1 MMMRRRPRSASASAN
16 LDSPTPNPR
25 PDRATLRRLFGLARP
40 YRGRLLLA
48 GVCLL
53 VSSLLSLALPWMIQR
68 LIDSVLVNHNPV
80 LLGQSVLALLAIFI
94 VQAGFNFGYTYQ
106 LAFTGERLVADL
118 RRRVFA
124 HLQTLSLAFYDNQRV
139 GELTSR
145 LSNDVT
151 VVQGGLTGNLLGM
164 VQQIVTLIGGL
175 LIIVVTDWRL
185 LVVALLI
192 MPPLMFVGTWFGRR
206 LERTSTLAQAA
217 LGTATT
223 VLEETLSAPRV
234 VKAFGREDYEVDRY
248 GAAVEDSFRLAM
260 RRARLRAVFVPLITL
275 LSFGALA
282 AVLWFGGQEVLAG
295 RITPGQLISLML
307 YMMMVAGPLGGLAGV
322 YAQFQEASG
331 AARRLFELLDTLP
344 TVAEAPGAVAL
355 PKPVQGAVTL
365 AGVDFAYGS
374 GPPVL
379 SGIDLAIAPGE
390 VVALVGPSGAG
401 KTTLASLIPRFYDP
415 VAGQVTLDGHDLRR
429 ITLKSLR
436 GAIAVVPQDPLLFG
450 GSVRENIA
458 YGRLDATDAEITAAA
473 RAANAAN
480 FISDLPDGYATI
492 IGERGVKLSGGQ
504 RQRIAIARALLRNP
518 AVLILDEATS
528 SLDTESE
535 TLVRQALDRLMRGRT
550 VVIIAH
556 RLSTVERADRIVVLD
571 AGRIVEQGTHAE
583 LLTHEG
589 LYHRL
594 YTQVTQPPDD
604 GAALPDDLER
614 LLTALSTT

>member
-1 MMMRRRPRSASASAN
+1 MMMRRRARPAPDPDA
-16 LDSPTPNPR
+16 LPPPPKVR

-40 YRGRLLLA
+40 YRGRLVIA
-48 GVCLL
+48 GICLL
-53 VSSLLSLALPWMIQR
+53 VSSLLSLVLPWMIQQ
-68 LIDSVLVNHNPV
+68 LIDSVLVQRNAFRLGEAV
-80 LLGQSVLALLAIFI
+80 LSLLAIFV
-94 VQAGFNFGYTYQ
+94 VQAAFNFGYTYQ

-151 VVQGGLTGNLLGM
+151 VVQSGLTGNLLGM
-164 VQQIVTLIGGL
+164 VQQIVTLVGGL
-175 LIIVVTDWRL
+175 IIIIVTDWRL
-185 LVVALLI
+185 IIVAALLL
-192 MPPLMFVGTWFGRR
+192 PPLMIIGTWFGRR
-206 LERTSTLAQAA
+206 LERTSTEAQAA

-234 VKAFGREDYEVDRY
+234 VKAFGREEYEVGRY

-275 LSFGALA
+275 LSFAALA
-282 AVLWFGGQEVLAG
+282 GVLWFGGQEVLAG

-322 YAQFQEASG
+322 YAQFQEAAG
-331 AARRLFELLDTLP
+331 AARRLFELLDTVP
-344 TVAEAPGAVAL
+344 TVGEAPDAVAL
-355 PKPVQGAVTL
+355 PLPVRGAVTF
-365 AGVDFAYGS
+365 AGVEFAYGG

-379 SGIDLAIAPGE
+379 QGVSLAIAPGE

-415 VAGQVTLDGHDLRR
+415 VAGQVTLDGHNLRG
-429 ITLKSLR
+429 ITQASLR
-436 GAIAVVPQDPLLFG
+436 GVIAVVPQDPLLFG
-450 GSVRENIA
+450 GTVRENIG
-458 YGRLDATDAEITAAA
+458 YGRLGASDEEIAAAA
-473 RAANAAN
+473 RAANAAG
-480 FISDLPDGYATI
+480 FISDLPDGYATV

-504 RQRIAIARALLRNP
+504 RQRIAIARALLHNP

-535 TLVRQALDRLMRGRT
+535 ALVRQALDRLMRGRT
-550 VVIIAH
+550 TVVIAH

-583 LLTHEG
+583 LLAQEG
-589 LYHRL
+589 LYYRL
-594 YTQVTQPPDD
+594 YTQVTLPTDD
-604 GAALPDDLER
+604 DPISEDLER
-614 LLTALSTT
+614 LLTVLSAG

>member
-1 MMMRRRPRSASASAN
+1 MMMRRRRPRSAT
-16 LDSPTPNPR
+16 TPHPEAPAPKER

-40 YRGRLLLA
+40 YRGRLVLA
-48 GVCLL
+48 GICLL

-68 LIDSVLVNHNPV
+68 LIDSVLVNHNPFQ
-80 LLGQSVLALLAIFI
+80 LGQSVLTLLAIFV

-164 VQQIVTLIGGL
+164 VQQFVTLIGGL

-192 MPPLMFVGTWFGRR
+192 LPPILFIGTWFGRR
-206 LERTSTLAQAA
+206 LERTSTEAQAA

-248 GAAVEDSFRLAM
+248 STAVESSFQLAM

-275 LSFGALA
+275 LSFAALA

-295 RITPGQLISLML
+295 HITPGQLISLML

-322 YAQFQEASG
+322 YAQFQEAGG
-331 AARRLFELLDTLP
+331 AARRIFELLDTLP
-344 TVAEAPGAVAL
+344 TVAEAPDAPAL
-355 PKPVQGAVTL
+355 PRPVAGAVTFSD
-365 AGVDFAYGS
+365 VTFAYGG

-379 SGIDLAIAPGE
+379 NGISLQIAPGE
-390 VVALVGPSGAG
+390 VIALVGPSGAG

-415 VAGQVTLDGHDLRR
+415 VAGAVALDGHDLRGV
-429 ITLKSLR
+429 TLRSLR
-436 GAIAVVPQDPLLFG
+436 GVIAVVPQDPLLFG

-458 YGRLDATDAEITAAA
+458 YGRLDASDEEIAAAA

-504 RQRIAIARALLRNP
+504 RQRVAIARAILRNP

-535 TLVRQALDRLMRGRT
+535 ALVRQALDRLMRGRT

-583 LLTHEG
+583 LLAQDG

-594 YTQVTQPPDD
+594 YTQVTLPPDD
-604 GAALPDDLER
+604 GEALPEDLER
-614 LLTALSTT
+614 LLTALSTA